1 MSMTGRLIAVLVIS
15 LSVVT
20 SGCGV
25 FIVGGAA
32 TAASVAH
39 DRRTA
44 GTILEDQAIELK
56 TYQALRDDSERIA
69 DTRINVTSYDRVVLL
84 SGEVPSQAIAEWAT
98 NVAKNMDNVIDV
110 HNELAVQ
117 APSSL
122 GSRSNDAWIT
132 TRAKSALLQV
142 KIPGFDP
149 TRVKV
154 VTERGTV
161 YLLGLVT
168 QEEGQAATDSV
179 RRVNGVNQVVTLFR
193 YIAATST

>member
-1 MSMTGRLIAVLVIS
+1 MGRLILVLVVG
-15 LSVVT
+15 LSVLT

-56 TYQALRDDSERIA
+56 TYQALRDDPERMA
-69 DTRINVTSYDRVVLL
+69 NARINVTSYDRVVLL
-84 SGEVPSQAIAEWAT
+84 SGEVPSSAIAEWAT
-98 NVAKNMDNVIDV
+98 GVANAIDNVTDV

-117 APSSL
+117 AVSSL

-132 TRAKSALLQV
+132 TRAKSALLQI

-154 VTERGTV
+154 ITERGIV

-168 QEEGQAATDSV
+168 EAEGQAAVDNI
-179 RRVNGVNQVVTLFR
+179 RRVNGVERVVTLFR
-193 YIAATST
+193 YIEPVRN